1 MSGEARAAVSAHT
14 AESEATEPT
23 SESTTGL
30 SPRGK
35 VAPQEVREVGGS
47 APAKRMDL
55 RDVDIYYGS
64 FKAVAGVTLP
74 IEPRA
79 VTAFIG
85 PSGCGKSTV
94 LRTLN
99 RMHEVIPGAHVDGSV
114 SLDGQDIYAPDVDP
128 VNVRRTVGMVFQRP
142 NPFPT
147 MSIYDNVIAGLK
159 LERGRRLR
167 KAETDEVVESSL
179 RGANLWNE
187 VKDRL
192 KAPGA
197 GLSGG
202 QQQRLCIARAIAVRP
217 EVLLMDEPASAL
229 DPISTLAIE
238 DLVQELKRTYTIV
251 IVTHNM
257 QQAARVSDTTAFF
270 NLAGVGQP
278 GRLVEHGP
286 TQEIFASPREQQTE
300 DYISGRFG

>member
-99 RMHEVIPGAHVDGSV
+99 RMHEVIR
-114 SLDGQDIYAPDVDP
+114 APTWTA
-128 VNVRRTVGMVFQRP
+128 RSRSTGRTSTPR
-142 NPFPT
+142 T
-147 MSIYDNVIAGLK
+147 SI
-159 LERGRRLR
+159 R
-167 KAETDEVVESSL
+167 
-179 RGANLWNE
+179 
-187 VKDRL
+187 
-192 KAPGA
+192 
-197 GLSGG
+197 
-202 QQQRLCIARAIAVRP
+202 
-217 EVLLMDEPASAL
+217 
-229 DPISTLAIE
+229 
-238 DLVQELKRTYTIV
+238 
-251 IVTHNM
+251 
-257 QQAARVSDTTAFF
+257 
-270 NLAGVGQP
+270 
-278 GRLVEHGP
+278 
-286 TQEIFASPREQQTE
+286 
-300 DYISGRFG
+300 